1 MRSVGTYRRSGY
13 GFRPSRQSLG
23 RPLLQRQC
31 ACGSRAESGGGACS
45 GCAEKEGLLQLHSSN
60 TQTSQVPTVVYDVL
74 STPGQPLPAE
84 SQDFMGARFGYDF
97 SGVRVHSDMTAQ
109 RSAKATNAEAYT
121 VGRDIVF
128 ALGRYN
134 PDTTPGQ
141 KLLAHE
147 LAHVVQQD
155 SATDTSG
162 SITMGK
168 ADQHEAEADDSAA
181 EVVHGSSM
189 REAPNPATAGLQ
201 LQAKENDANA
211 SSTANSAASPSPQA
225 PCIEEVHG
233 EDIPSLLQAG
243 VLTIIEFGA
252 TWCGPCKQNQAGL
265 QAVCDSFKK
274 TPPPV
279 TVRIYSIDID
289 APGNEAVSKAYGAP
303 PVPKLYFYV
312 GNTLK
317 GRYEYG
323 IEPDVMQ
330 YMVAEQVEYAS
341 TSGWWRGA
349 KKGAKWG
356 ALGGLAAGIGGAV
369 AVGKGALGNLE
380 GNNLMLGILG
390 AVGAGVVAGGLIG
403 GAIGAIAGAV
413 GDDRNQGPKQQ
424 KRKKLQPKLRNHLA
438 TDPEEREADE
448 WANVISNSEDVVAH
462 STNPNGQP
470 LDTPTRA
477 FMEGRFN
484 HDFAH
489 VRIHRDEEA
498 NTLTEHM
505 NAYAVTKGSDI
516 SFAGD
521 AYNPSTSAGKAIM
534 AHELAHVIQNDN
546 DSKVVAQ
553 SELEAEADAASTAV
567 LTGEQGVV
575 QNGSSQP
582 ALAMTRGEK
591 TAAGAA
597 LGGAIGG
604 AAGGLLGL
612 GIASQMKGTP
622 FLSALAVG
630 GLVGMG
636 VGALVG
642 GLIGFFSRRHE
653 SESVAEA
660 EELIRRRYG
669 KYIPNAKMGPLHNA
683 SVHVVTKEEL
693 CERKQCRSPEADC
706 NLIGWTDTG
715 VPIKPSKGPADQ
727 PAPIAKPEDEPTCN
741 NKQMEHATV
750 DHPVI
755 YYVKNDQTA
764 GTLIHEGLHAHSH
777 PSFEFLH
784 NHVVEGT
791 TEYFARRLQ
800 DDINIPHYG
809 SYNDEVKSVEKLVD
823 LVGEE
828 RLAQGYFT
836 GMMPELHQAVN
847 SKLGPCALITWAFNL
862 QMGSEARAQQIME
875 SRNQNYCQSD
885 ELQSAPPKDLTPA
898 APVKSQAQQTVEQK

>member
-1 MRSVGTYRRSGY
+1 
-13 GFRPSRQSLG
+13 
-23 RPLLQRQC
+23 
-31 ACGSRAESGGGACS
+31 
-45 GCAEKEGLLQLHSSN
+45 
-60 TQTSQVPTVVYDVL
+60 
-74 STPGQPLPAE
+74 
-84 SQDFMGARFGYDF
+84 MGARFGYDF

-109 RSAKATNAEAYT
+109 RSAEATNAEAYT

-128 ALGRYN
+128 ASGRYN
-134 PDTTPGQ
+134 PDTTPGR

-155 SATDTSG
+155 SATDASG

-189 REAPNPATAGLQ
+189 RGAPDPATAGLQ

-211 SSTANSAASPSPQA
+211 SSTANSAASPGSQA

-233 EDIPSLLQAG
+233 EDTPSLLQAG

-289 APGNEAVSKAYGAP
+289 APDNEAVSKAYGAP

-330 YMVAEQVEYAS
+330 SMVAEQVEYAS

-349 KKGAKWG
+349 KKGAMWG
-356 ALGGLAAGIGGAV
+356 ALPGLAAGIGGAV

-380 GNNLMLGILG
+380 GNALMLGIIG

-403 GAIGAIAGAV
+403 GGIGAIAGAI
-413 GDDRNQGPKQQ
+413 GDDRNRGPKQQ
-424 KRKKLQPKLRNHLA
+424 KRKKLQPKLRRHVSL
-438 TDPEEREADE
+438 DPEEREADE
-448 WANVISNSEDVVAH
+448 WASFVGNSKRGVAQ
-462 STNPNGQP
+462 SSPNAPRNGQS
-470 LDTPTRA
+470 LDSSTRA
-477 FMEGRFN
+477 FMEERFN

-489 VRIHRDEEA
+489 VRIHHDEEA
-498 NTLTEHM
+498 NALTEQM

-521 AYNPSTSAGKAIM
+521 SYNPSTAAGKAIM
-534 AHELAHVIQNDN
+534 AHELAHVVQNDN
-546 DSKVVAQ
+546 ESAVAAR
-553 SELEAEADAASTAV
+553 SSLEAEAETASTAV
-567 LTGEQGVV
+567 IKGKQGMV
-575 QNGSSQP
+575 QYSSSQP
-582 ALAMTRGEK
+582 ALAITRGEK
-591 TAAGAA
+591 TAAGIA

-622 FLSALAVG
+622 FLGALAVG

-693 CERKQCRSPEADC
+693 CERKRCRSPGADC
-706 NLIGWTDTG
+706 DLIGWTDTG
-715 VPIKPSKGPADQ
+715 VPMKPSKGPADQ
-727 PAPIAKPEDEPTCN
+727 PQPIAKPEDEPTCN
-741 NKQMEHATV
+741 SKQMEHATV

-755 YYVKNDQTA
+755 YYVKNDETA

-777 PSFEFLH
+777 PSFGYLH

-809 SYNDEVKSVEKLVD
+809 SYNEEVKSVEKLVD

-836 GMMPELHQAVN
+836 GMMPELHQSVN
-847 SKLGPCALITWAFNL
+847 SKLGQCALVTWAFDL
-862 QMGSEARAQQIME
+862 QMGSDARAQQIME
-875 SRNQNYCQSD
+875 LRNQNYCQSD
-885 ELQSAPPKDLTPA
+885 ELHSVSPKDLTPA
-898 APVKSQAQQTVEQK
+898 PPVKSQAQQTVDQK